1 MAATQSLQQYA
12 ATHSAPGMMTPLS
25 LRTVKRWLA
34 DDELPGAYKDERGQW
49 QIPADAV
56 RTPRESGQIVQLGP
70 RDVYVPPAPPV
81 PVNLDTF
88 PTMLTLQE
96 AERLLNVPWRT
107 IAAHG
112 DYFDV
117 VELDRKRVPLA
128 TIKRLRGITG

>member
-1 MAATQSLQQYA
+1 MTGTIYQSLQEYA
-12 ATHSAPGMMTPLS
+12 ATHYAPGSDKPLS
-25 LRTVKRWLA
+25 ERTVKRWLA
-34 DDELPGAYKDERGQW
+34 DDELPDATKDEQGRW
-49 QIPADAV
+49 RIPHDAV
-56 RTPRESGQIVQLGP
+56 RTPRATGQALNMTLMASPQKV
-70 RDVYVPPAPPV
+70 D
-81 PVNLDTF
+81 LDQF

-112 DYFDV
+112 TYFDV